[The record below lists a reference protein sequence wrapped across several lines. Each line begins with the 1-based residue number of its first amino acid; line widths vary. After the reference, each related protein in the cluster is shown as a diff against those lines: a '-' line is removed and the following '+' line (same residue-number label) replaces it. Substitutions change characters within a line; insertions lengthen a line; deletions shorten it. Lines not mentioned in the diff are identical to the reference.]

1 MNAADALLPIE
12 RALSRLRGRAG
23 IVLLDP
29 GGSERFTHDADSL
42 YPAASVI
49 KLPIVMALYAD
60 AAAGRISLNERL
72 LCGEPVD
79 GSGVLRHLADLDVL
93 TIRDHIALMI
103 MVSDNTSTN
112 RLIERIGIA
121 RVNER
126 LDEWGCPASRLGA
139 LLFDRDA
146 VSCGVRN
153 VMTSRETARL
163 LLRLVRGELVDRA
176 TSDSVLGLL
185 AHADGGARLRRY
197 LPFDAR
203 VAHKPGTIR
212 GVRNDAG
219 VVTRERSIVAV
230 GFTADL
236 ADEAEGDLVLGLLGW
251 AAYQAASADD
261 NGGGG
266 VEPTEKLPAR

>member
-1 MNAADALLPIE
+1 MDAVDRLAPLQ
-12 RALSRLRGRAG
+12 RALARLRGRAG
-23 IVLLDP
+23 IVLLHPD
-29 GGSERFTHDADSL
+29 GAERFTHDPDSR

-49 KLPIVMALYAD
+49 KLPIVMTLYAD
-60 AAAGRISLNERL
+60 AAAGRISLDERL
-72 LCGEPVD
+72 PRGAPVD
-79 GSGVLRHLADLDVL
+79 GSGVLRHLSGIDAL
-93 TIRDHIALMI
+93 TLRDHAALMI

-112 RLIERIGIA
+112 RLIERIGIT

-126 LDEWGCPASRLGA
+126 LDEWGCPATRLGA

-146 VSCGVRN
+146 AARGVRN
-153 VMTSRETARL
+153 VMTPRETARL

-176 TSDSVLGLL
+176 TSGAVLELL

-219 VVTRERSIVAV
+219 VVTRERSVVAV

-236 ADEAEGDLVLGLLGW
+236 VDEAEGDLVLGLLGW
-251 AAYQAASADD
+251 AAYGAA
-261 NGGGG
+261 GGGDDG
-266 VEPTEKLPAR
+266 TGPGEDLPAR